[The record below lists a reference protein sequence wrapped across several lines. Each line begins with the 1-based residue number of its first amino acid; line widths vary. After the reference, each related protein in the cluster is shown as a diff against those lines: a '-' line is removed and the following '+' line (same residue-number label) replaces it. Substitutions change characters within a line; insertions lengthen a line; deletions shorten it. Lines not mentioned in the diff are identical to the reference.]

1 MIIIYMKL
9 IINEYLIK
17 MYVFQ
22 YLSCQAVSGY
32 HNFCSSRKRKGM
44 DLGLGKYGL
53 SFGLEGQALVMKVEA
68 LP

>member
-1 MIIIYMKL
+1 
-9 IINEYLIK
+9 
-17 MYVFQ
+17 
-22 YLSCQAVSGY
+22 
-32 HNFCSSRKRKGM
+32 M